1 MVHCVK
7 CKQDLPESKFPST
20 TRTLASGEK
29 KTYIG
34 KTACMACYRQ
44 DWLMSEKNRET
55 HRKGN
60 RNWYYNNPE
69 HAKTQRLRK
78 YGIDYDEYN
87 RMRESQQYK
96 CAVCDVHETEVT
108 QGRAK
113 TPATAL
119 QVDHCHATGSLRKLL
134 CTDCN
139 IILGKSKDNP
149 EILKAAALYLESF
162 IKEKENE

>member
-1 MVHCVK
+1 MAICKK
-7 CKQDLPESKFPST
+7 CRQDLPESKFSV
-20 TRTLASGEK
+20 TRRKLASGEYK
-29 KTYIG
+29 DYINS
-34 KTACMACYRQ
+34 TCMVCYRQ
-44 DWLMSEKNRET
+44 SWLMSEKNRET

-96 CAVCDVHETEVT
+96 CAVCDIHETKVT